1 MRGGIGK
8 YRQLSSFL
16 VKLLE
21 RLRHPVIWLNS
32 VRGIGSVI
40 SIIYG
45 AQVEEFL
52 LGKRPFYMCEPTAH
66 LCVRPIADDC
76 AEFFRKDGWPSKL
89 CASWLGAS
97 FTAVEEQS
105 LTVNLGSPQNI
116 RNIKFDLGTCSGRF
130 RRQRFMDW
138 NPHACP
144 FEFPVSL
151 RLNSL

>member
-21 RLRHPVIWLNS
+21 RLRHPVVWLNS

-45 AQVEEFL
+45 AQVEEL
-52 LGKRPFYMCEPTAH
+52 LLSKRPFYMCEHTAH

-76 AEFFRKDGWPSKL
+76 AEFFRKDGWPSKP

-97 FTAVEEQS
+97 FTAVEEHS
-105 LTVNLGSPQNI
+105 LTV
-116 RNIKFDLGTCSGRF
+116 DL
-130 RRQRFMDW
+130 
-138 NPHACP
+138 
-144 FEFPVSL
+144 
-151 RLNSL
+151 